1 MKTRISL
8 EEFKTFWDLKTK
20 LVESRQICLD
30 YILER
35 ASLGLNCSEKMA
47 WFAVYKIMRFVETFK
62 RFPRREELDELLSDR
77 SNELADVSLNEQDF
91 WSSLDANT
99 ILDLNRQRQE

>member
-1 MKTRISL
+1 MKTRMTL
-8 EEFKTFWDLKTK
+8 EEFKSFWDLKAK

-35 ASLGLNCSEKMA
+35 ASLGLNRSEKMA
-47 WFAVYKIMRFVETFK
+47 WFAVYKVLRFVETFK

-77 SNELADVSLNEQDF
+77 TDKLSDVSLTEQDF
-91 WSSLDANT
+91 WSNLDANT
-99 ILDLNRQRQE
+99 ILELNRQRQE

>member
-1 MKTRISL
+1 MKTRITL
-8 EEFKTFWDLKTK
+8 EEFKSFWDLKAK

-35 ASLGLNCSEKMA
+35 ASLGLNSSEKMA
-47 WFAVYKIMRFVETFK
+47 WFAVYKVMRFVESYK

-77 SNELADVSLNEQDF
+77 SNELSDASLNELDF
-91 WSSLDANT
+91 WSNLDANT
-99 ILDLNRQRQE
+99 ILELNRQRQE